1 MINDVQNTR
10 YTLLLLSKVIKTFT
24 QFEFKIEN
32 FREAKCMCVFCF
44 PQYLLGCFEV
54 ELVDGRKARRVCHLR
69 CCYPTLSTESERC
82 LCNINKY
89 ESFKAK
95 DKDFRNSC
103 FVPPWT
109 NKMQVWSIVTIASG
123 TFFIK
128 ATDSSMTDCIFF
140 VNKKNY
146 GTRHI
151 F

>member
-1 MINDVQNTR
+1 MKDDDVVAQLT
-10 YTLLLLSKVIKTFT
+10 IKIT
-24 QFEFKIEN
+24 K
-32 FREAKCMCVFCF
+32 
-44 PQYLLGCFEV
+44 GEV

-95 DKDFRNSC
+95 DKEDFRNSC

-109 NKMQVWSIVTIASG
+109 NKMQVWSIVTNASG

-140 VNKKNY
+140 VNKR
-146 GTRHI
+146 TI
-151 F
+151 

>member
-1 MINDVQNTR
+1 MQKYTLHF
-10 YTLLLLSKVIKTFT
+10 TLLLLSKVIKTFT

-69 CCYPTLSTESERC
+69 CCYPKLSTESERC

-109 NKMQVWSIVTIASG
+109 NKMQVYCNYCKWNLLL
-123 TFFIK
+123 K
-128 ATDSSMTDCIFF
+128 ATNSSVTDCIFF

-146 GTRHI
+146 GTWHI
-151 F
+151 L